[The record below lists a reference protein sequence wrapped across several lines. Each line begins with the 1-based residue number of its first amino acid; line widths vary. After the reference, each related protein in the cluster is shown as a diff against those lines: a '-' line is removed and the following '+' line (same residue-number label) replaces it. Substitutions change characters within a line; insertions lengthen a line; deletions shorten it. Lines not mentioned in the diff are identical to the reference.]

1 MKREYH
7 DVSGGGGAACREQS
21 GSRQIGRKT
30 QLKAQRAGGNLVN
43 IVPLWKGIDMPRSR
57 FDELVIIAEEHD
69 GLVTAEQA
77 RQSGFSDSV
86 LARLVQRGR
95 LERTSRGVYR
105 IPYYPPGRFSQYRE
119 AVLWARANRGPEA
132 VAISHLTALNV
143 YGISDANPDLI
154 HLTVPSS
161 ARLRRQQ
168 PKGVVVHRNSLI
180 ENDIRTQEGIP
191 VTSVSRTVHDLLS
204 SGARVD
210 FIRQAISEAR
220 REGFIDESEARR
232 LRRKVDL
239 HLRELRDHQGAH
251 DA

>member
-1 MKREYH
+1 MKVRCTGC
-7 DVSGGGGAACREQS
+7 V
-21 GSRQIGRKT
+21 
-30 QLKAQRAGGNLVN
+30 LVN
-43 IVPLWKGIDMPRSR
+43 IVPLWNDIDMPRSR
-57 FDELVIIAEEHD
+57 FDELVTIAEEHD

-77 RQSGFSDSV
+77 RQSGVTDSV

-105 IPYYPPGRFSQYRE
+105 IPYFPPGRFSQYLA

-143 YGISDANPDLI
+143 YGISDANPTLI

-168 PKGVVVHRNSLI
+168 PKGIVVHRNSLM
-180 ENDIRTQEGIP
+180 ENDIRIYEGIP
-191 VTSVSRTVHDLLS
+191 VTTIGRTVYDLLS

-210 FIRQAISEAR
+210 LIRQAILEAR
-220 REGFIDESEARR
+220 REGFIEESEARR
-232 LRRKVDL
+232 LRHKVDL
-239 HLRELRDHQGAH
+239 HLRDLRDHDGAN
-251 DA
+251 DI